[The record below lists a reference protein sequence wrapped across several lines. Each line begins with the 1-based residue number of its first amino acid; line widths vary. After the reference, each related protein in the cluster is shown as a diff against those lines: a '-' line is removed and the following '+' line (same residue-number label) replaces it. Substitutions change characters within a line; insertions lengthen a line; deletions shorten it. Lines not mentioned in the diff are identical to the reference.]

1 MRGSQFI
8 FIVRS
13 SESSSAAD
21 GKKTIGLLLTKA
33 SVTLSEDKATS
44 GEAVF
49 LCLNVKVWIP
59 CRLGVK
65 NTKVLPI
72 QHEIREFLTQN
83 FL

>member
-1 MRGSQFI
+1 MGEKNDRIVVDKSQRHTFRGQSLR
-8 FIVRS
+8 V
-13 SESSSAAD
+13 
-21 GKKTIGLLLTKA
+21 
-33 SVTLSEDKATS
+33 TS

-72 QHEIREFLTQN
+72 QHEIREFLIQN